1 MGTFFWLT
9 RYSVRLLFFAGSEFL
24 IGALFFRASYA
35 DYEWSANAPANKPS
49 TPFKIFEKEKPRPGT
64 AEAEIEG

>member
-1 MGTFFWLT
+1 MRIFID
-9 RYSVRLLFFAGSEFL
+9 VLFL
-24 IGALFFRASYA
+24 RASYA

-64 AEAEIEG
+64 AEAEIEGEDRMHSL